1 MQAHF
6 VNVGQG
12 NNMKGEKR
20 IVLLAVF
27 LTIRMQNK
35 MQKMLRNIYI
45 YISLLCKISNYID

>member
-6 VNVGQG
+6 VNVGLG

-35 MQKMLRNIYI
+35 MQKNVEKYVYI
-45 YISLLCKISNYID
+45 PIMYKY